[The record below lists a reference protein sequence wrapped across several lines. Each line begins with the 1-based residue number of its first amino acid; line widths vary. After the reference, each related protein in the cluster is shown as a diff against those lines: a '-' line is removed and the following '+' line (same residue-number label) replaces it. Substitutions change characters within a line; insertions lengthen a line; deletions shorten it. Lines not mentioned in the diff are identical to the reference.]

1 MKICFFPHYSFSNRD
16 GATLSM
22 YNIIDELLRR
32 GVEVVVV
39 LPNKNHLEERL
50 QDTRIDF
57 VHVPMFSMRMTMDKL
72 TPASRI
78 KFGVKYVY
86 NQSCVNKI
94 AKILKNKNVDCI
106 HINGLDS
113 SVGAKVA
120 QKLNI
125 PYVWHIRAFIEEDL
139 GKKLCGQK
147 ETYKLAAKSDAV
159 IGISKDIQKKF
170 ETVFSRPVT
179 VVYNGIPREKYDIP
193 DHRILENEEIRL
205 LLAGRI
211 SEQKGQM
218 IAIKAVEIL
227 KKEGRH
233 ACHLTLVGQGET
245 REYLASV
252 NDYIS
257 GHGLQDVVTVM
268 DHTDDLLQLRGAND
282 IGLTCSQR
290 EAFGRVT
297 VENMMAGML
306 AIGAD
311 SGGTPEIITDGVD
324 GLLYKVDDENSLA
337 DMIRKAAEDRPAAK
351 AIAAKGYETSID
363 RFSIERVVD
372 EVTSLYSKVIDRRKR

>member
-205 LLAGRI
+205 LLAA
-211 SEQKGQM
+211 E
-218 IAIKAVEIL
+218 AV
-227 KKEGRH
+227 
-233 ACHLTLVGQGET
+233 
-245 REYLASV
+245 
-252 NDYIS
+252 
-257 GHGLQDVVTVM
+257 
-268 DHTDDLLQLRGAND
+268 
-282 IGLTCSQR
+282 
-290 EAFGRVT
+290 
-297 VENMMAGML
+297 
-306 AIGAD
+306 
-311 SGGTPEIITDGVD
+311 GVD
-324 GLLYKVDDENSLA
+324 RLHLEPVGKQQPGQAQGPGMQGVVDDNGHIA
-337 DMIRKAAEDRPAAK
+337 DL
-351 AIAAKGYETSID
+351 G
-363 RFSIERVVD
+363 F
-372 EVTSLYSKVIDRRKR
+372 RRLQCGFRCGFGLREIGRGCA